1 MRSRNEAMR
10 AEGLEPPRSCEHEDL
25 NLARLPIPPRP
36 HWRPVAP
43 DCTVDGMTTGE
54 QWSEDDIVVE
64 HPNREKAASKAT
76 RVIVV
81 VLMVASA
88 LVMAVVQI
96 GGWEV
101 SSGMAMLSF
110 ALVAIYLV
118 LAFYIARWSKG
129 MLPVAA
135 GASAIVLANALVA
148 IPSWSNRHA
157 VGFTIDTMD
166 PAVLAALCAIL
177 VPLQI
182 LLAFFALRGFR
193 QDWNVE
199 VERLPDGTTR
209 KAVRFRD

>member
-1 MRSRNEAMR
+1 
-10 AEGLEPPRSCEHEDL
+10 
-25 NLARLPIPPRP
+25 
-36 HWRPVAP
+36 
-43 DCTVDGMTTGE
+43 MTTGE
-54 QWSEDDIVVE
+54 QWSDDDIVVE
-64 HPNREKAASKAT
+64 HPNREKASSKAT

-81 VLMVASA
+81 VLILVSA
-88 LVMAVVQI
+88 LLMLIVQI

-101 SSGMAMLSF
+101 ASGMAMLSF
-110 ALVAIYLV
+110 MLVAIYLT
-118 LAFYIARWSKG
+118 LAWFIAKWSKG

-135 GASAIVLANALVA
+135 GAAAIVLTNALVA
-148 IPSWSNRHA
+148 VPSWSNRHA
-157 VGFTIDTMD
+157 VGFTIDTMS
-166 PAVLAALCAIL
+166 PAVLAAICAVL